1 SWTALHLP
9 DDRSRLQEGAVFVL
23 LAGLADLR
31 RLRLRHRAV
40 YPVGTAINLAGVVV
54 LGTPT
59 AVWVGFL
66 AAVLSSAWNRKP
78 VHETA
83 FDSAE
88 TSIAVAAGGAA
99 FEALRRSPLGEVMPI
114 DLPALAAYA
123 VVNLLVCQ
131 SMRCVGTSLKT
142 RSRPWDVIRANARG
156 VLLPA
161 LALFPVGVLLAV
173 AYTSFGKGPGI
184 LLLVVPFV
192 AVYVALDR
200 AQQLQLQM
208 GELAKR
214 EAEAAALRELDRLKD
229 EFLRTIS
236 HELRTPLTLVHG
248 YAELL
253 HTRASLPDESTQRMV
268 ARIYSGSIQLIRLV
282 EDLLDFA
289 RIERGEL
296 AVQAQDFD
304 LVPALRDL
312 LTAFQRGSTAGRLT
326 LLAPPTLFVH
336 ADPARM
342 SQVVSNLIENA
353 IKYAP
358 QGRITLRARTS
369 SDTVCVEVQD
379 EGPGILPAE
388 QARVWEKF
396 YRGSQVVGQNGIPGS
411 GIGLAVV
418 RALVE
423 AQGGSVG
430 LRSVSGQGA
439 CFWIEVPA
447 AKAIRNLEREPGE
460 HAEQGRAVPQVSQV
474 PGISQ
479 MQAGGSP

>member
-1 SWTALHLP
+1 
-9 DDRSRLQEGAVFVL
+9 
-23 LAGLADLR
+23 
-31 RLRLRHRAV
+31 
-40 YPVGTAINLAGVVV
+40 
-54 LGTPT
+54 
-59 AVWVGFL
+59 
-66 AAVLSSAWNRKP
+66 
-78 VHETA
+78 
-83 FDSAE
+83 
-88 TSIAVAAGGAA
+88 
-99 FEALRRSPLGEVMPI
+99 
-114 DLPALAAYA
+114 
-123 VVNLLVCQ
+123 
-131 SMRCVGTSLKT
+131 
-142 RSRPWDVIRANARG
+142 
-156 VLLPA
+156 
-161 LALFPVGVLLAV
+161 
-173 AYTSFGKGPGI
+173 
-184 LLLVVPFV
+184 
-192 AVYVALDR
+192 
-200 AQQLQLQM
+200 
-208 GELAKR
+208 
-214 EAEAAALRELDRLKD
+214 
-229 EFLRTIS
+229 
-236 HELRTPLTLVHG
+236 
-248 YAELL
+248 
-253 HTRASLPDESTQRMV
+253 
-268 ARIYSGSIQLIRLV
+268 
-282 EDLLDFA
+282 
-289 RIERGEL
+289 
-296 AVQAQDFD
+296 
-304 LVPALRDL
+304 
-312 LTAFQRGSTAGRLT
+312 
-326 LLAPPTLFVH
+326 
-336 ADPARM
+336 M